1 MTSQKSDCHSIP
13 LRGKAAQNRAADRAR
28 ALPGVEISP
37 PALVVRQICTIFV
50 FQTVSRPRE
59 QCIVLYEYT
68 YVSCRV
74 NGGPPARRFVLVRL
88 QREEYVPASACM
100 WLAMTPLPLSHSQR
114 CLSGVV
120 GFDKPFICD
129 AAEGRPACPGGAV

>member
-1 MTSQKSDCHSIP
+1 MYSVFECLGSHHS
-13 LRGKAAQNRAADRAR
+13 LVQTCARGSCNTEKGHSAQRGLPAWGGEERRRRKRAIAIRSR
-28 ALPGVEISP
+28 YGERPRKRERPTALPGVEISP

-74 NGGPPARRFVLVRL
+74 NGGPPDALSSSDFKEKNTCRPRR
-88 QREEYVPASACM
+88 AC
-100 WLAMTPLPLSHSQR
+100 
-114 CLSGVV
+114 G
-120 GFDKPFICD
+120 
-129 AAEGRPACPGGAV
+129 

>member
-13 LRGKAAQNRAADRAR
+13 LRGKAAQKRAAARAR
-28 ALPGVEISP
+28 ARPGVEISP
-37 PALVVRQICTIFV
+37 PAAALVVRQICTIFV

-74 NGGPPARRFVLVRL
+74 NGGPPDALSSSDFKEKNTCRPRR
-88 QREEYVPASACM
+88 AC
-100 WLAMTPLPLSHSQR
+100 
-114 CLSGVV
+114 G
-120 GFDKPFICD
+120 
-129 AAEGRPACPGGAV
+129 